1 MASAEAKAAV
11 LCGEGQRAP
20 LSHTSA
26 LRARVIAR
34 VIAQLDRC
42 IGAAGNTS
50 KKHSDGLPAQT
61 RRRRR
66 AQRGQRVI

>member
-11 LCGEGQRAP
+11 LCGEGEERRC
-20 LSHTSA
+20 LTSA

-42 IGAAGNTS
+42 RCQPATPQ
-50 KKHSDGLPAQT
+50 KHCTDGLPAQT

-66 AQRGQRVI
+66 AQRGQRLV